1 MYEQTQAL
9 GLGAPCS
16 GCLDGSW
23 QGHAI
28 RLRHSV
34 SSSPATSPRP
44 SLDATVQ
51 RHSIAPVRV
60 PAGGS
65 GDSLES
71 AKFRPSPHHLL
82 AAATEMRMSVVGW

>member
-9 GLGAPCS
+9 GHGTPSS
-16 GCLDGSW
+16 GLFRRQLAGPP
-23 QGHAI
+23 I
-28 RLRHSV
+28 RLRHSL
-34 SSSPATSPRP
+34 SNSPAVHPRP
-44 SLDATVQ
+44 SLDATVL

-71 AKFRPSPHHLL
+71 AKF
-82 AAATEMRMSVVGW
+82 